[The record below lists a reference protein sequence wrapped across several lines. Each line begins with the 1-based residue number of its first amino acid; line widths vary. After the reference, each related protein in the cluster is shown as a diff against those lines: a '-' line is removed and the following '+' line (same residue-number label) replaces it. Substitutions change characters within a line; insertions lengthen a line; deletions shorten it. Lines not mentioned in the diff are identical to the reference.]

1 MLIDVHLRYLQLF
14 SCPSAWFLP
23 DLLLFYSTGIQRAHW
38 KKPQLIACEGCGM
51 APYKHL
57 QPFIRYEAKKY
68 QGLEV
73 TFIPNEP
80 PQLVFFDSRGRESE
94 RLHIGRMRVEEVRDI
109 LADHGLSKSGVQQE
123 EQQRNVIA
131 RP

>member
-1 MLIDVHLRYLQLF
+1 
-14 SCPSAWFLP
+14 
-23 DLLLFYSTGIQRAHW
+23 
-38 KKPQLIACEGCGM
+38 
-51 APYKHL
+51 
-57 QPFIRYEAKKY
+57 
-68 QGLEV
+68 V

-123 EQQRNVIA
+123 EQQRNMIA